1 MARGR
6 SPRLPH
12 PSTRPIT
19 TLAGGVGAAK
29 FLRGLERTAGQP
41 RLKVIV
47 NTGDDEEFYGL
58 HVSPDLDTVV
68 YTLAGASNPQ
78 TGWGLLGESFNTL
91 GALARFYGQAWF
103 KLGDR
108 DLATHLFRTERLRAG
123 EPLSRIT
130 AAIARRYGV
139 RAQVMPMSDD
149 RVRTFVKVRGRDPV
163 PFQEYFVRRRFR
175 GAVERIELR
184 GAARARPL
192 TAALGAIRNSEAV
205 IIAPSNPFVSIGP
218 ILALRGMREAM
229 RRARPRVAAISPI
242 VGGKAIKGPAAK
254 MLRALGHQAS
264 ALGVARLYRD
274 LCAVFVLDS
283 ADRGAAAAVERLG
296 MRAVVTD
303 TIMADQARSAR
314 LADVV
319 LRALE
324 V

>member
-1 MARGR
+1 
-6 SPRLPH
+6 
-12 PSTRPIT
+12 
-19 TLAGGVGAAK
+19 VGAAK
-29 FLRGLERTAGQP
+29 FLRGLVRVTGQP
-41 RLKVIV
+41 RLRVIV

-58 HVSPDLDTVV
+58 HVSPDLDTIV
-68 YTLAGASNPQ
+68 YTLAGASNLT
-78 TGWGLLGESFNTL
+78 TGWGLEGESFNTL
-91 GALARFYGQAWF
+91 GALVRFYGQTWF
-103 KLGDR
+103 NLGDR
-108 DLATHLFRTERLRAG
+108 DLATHLFRTERMRAG
-123 EPLSRIT
+123 QPLSRIT
-130 AAIARRYGV
+130 AEIARSYGM
-139 RAQVMPMSDD
+139 RAQVMPMSDE
-149 RVRTFVKVRGRDPV
+149 RVRTFVKVRGRAAM

-175 GAVERIELR
+175 GTVERIELR
-184 GAARARPL
+184 GAERARPL
-192 TAALGAIRNSEAV
+192 GAALGAIRDSEAV

-274 LCAVFVLDS
+274 LCAVFVLDN
-283 ADRGAAAAVERLG
+283 ADRRTAAAIEKLG

-303 TIMADQARSAR
+303 TIMADETRSAR
-314 LADVV
+314 LAGVV

>member
-1 MARGR
+1 M
-6 SPRLPH
+6 
-12 PSTRPIT
+12 
-19 TLAGGVGAAK
+19 GAAK
-29 FLRGLERTAGQP
+29 FLRGLARVAGQP
-41 RLKVIV
+41 RLSVIV

-58 HVSPDLDTVV
+58 HVSPDLDTIV
-68 YTLAGASNPQ
+68 YTLAGASNPL
-78 TGWGLLGESFNTL
+78 TGWGLEGESFNTL
-91 GALARFYGQAWF
+91 GALVRFYGQAWF

-108 DLATHLFRTERLRAG
+108 DLATHLFRSERMRAG
-123 EPLSRIT
+123 VPLSRIT
-130 AAIARRYGV
+130 AEIARRYGV
-139 RAQVMPMSDD
+139 RAQVLPMSDG
-149 RVRTFVKVRGRDPV
+149 RVRTFVKVRGRGAM

-175 GAVERIELR
+175 GTVERIELR
-184 GAARARPL
+184 GATRARPL
-192 TAALGAIRNSEAV
+192 HAALGAIRKSEAV

-218 ILALRGMREAM
+218 ILALGGMRDAM

-274 LCAVFVLDS
+274 LCAVFVIDN
-283 ADRGAAAAVERLG
+283 ADRRAAAAVEKLG

-303 TIMADQARSAR
+303 TIMADETRSAR
-314 LADVV
+314 LANVV

>member
-1 MARGR
+1 M
-6 SPRLPH
+6 
-12 PSTRPIT
+12 
-19 TLAGGVGAAK
+19 GAAK
-29 FLRGLERTAGQP
+29 FLRGLVRAAGQP
-41 RLKVIV
+41 LLGVIV

-58 HVSPDLDTVV
+58 HVSPDLDTIV
-68 YTLAGASNPQ
+68 YTLAGASNPL
-78 TGWGLLGESFNTL
+78 TGWGLEGETFTTL
-91 GALARFYGQAWF
+91 GALARFYGPAWF
-103 KLGDR
+103 NLGDR
-108 DLATHLFRTERLRAG
+108 DLATHMFRTQRIRAG

-130 AAIARRYGV
+130 TEIARRYGV
-139 RAQVMPMSDD
+139 GAQVMPMSDE
-149 RVRTFVKVRGRDPV
+149 RVRTFVKVRGRAAI

-175 GAVERIELR
+175 GTVERIELR
-184 GAARARPL
+184 GASRARPL
-192 TAALGAIRNSEAV
+192 PAALGAIRRSAAV

-274 LCAVFVLDS
+274 VCAVFVIDN
-283 ADRGAAAAVERLG
+283 ADRRVAAAVEKLG
-296 MRAVVTD
+296 MHAIVTD
-303 TIMADQARSAR
+303 TIMADETRAAR

-319 LRALE
+319 LHALE

>member
-1 MARGR
+1 M
-6 SPRLPH
+6 
-12 PSTRPIT
+12 
-19 TLAGGVGAAK
+19 GAAK
-29 FLRGLERTAGQP
+29 FLRGLARVAGQP
-41 RLKVIV
+41 RLSVIV

-58 HVSPDLDTVV
+58 HVSPDLDTIV
-68 YTLAGASNPQ
+68 YTLAGASNPL
-78 TGWGLLGESFNTL
+78 TGWGLEGESFNTL
-91 GALARFYGQAWF
+91 GALVRFYGQAWF

-108 DLATHLFRTERLRAG
+108 DLATHLFRSERMRAG
-123 EPLSRIT
+123 VPLSRIT
-130 AAIARRYGV
+130 AEIARRYGV
-139 RAQVMPMSDD
+139 RAQVLPMSDG
-149 RVRTFVKVRGRDPV
+149 RVRTFVKVRGRGAM

-175 GAVERIELR
+175 GTVERIELR
-184 GAARARPL
+184 GATRARPL
-192 TAALGAIRNSEAV
+192 HAALGAIRKSEAV

-218 ILALRGMREAM
+218 ILALGGMREAM

-274 LCAVFVLDS
+274 LCAVFVIDN
-283 ADRGAAAAVERLG
+283 ADRRAAAAVEKLG

-303 TIMADQARSAR
+303 TIMADETRSAR
-314 LADVV
+314 LANVV

>member
-1 MARGR
+1 
-6 SPRLPH
+6 
-12 PSTRPIT
+12 
-19 TLAGGVGAAK
+19 VGAAK
-29 FLRGLERTAGQP
+29 FLRGLVRVTGQP
-41 RLKVIV
+41 RLRVIV

-58 HVSPDLDTVV
+58 HVSPDLDTIV
-68 YTLAGASNPQ
+68 YTLAGASNPT
-78 TGWGLLGESFNTL
+78 TGWGLEGESFNTL

-103 KLGDR
+103 NLGDR
-108 DLATHLFRTERLRAG
+108 DLATHLFRTERMRAG

-130 AAIARRYGV
+130 AELARRYGV

-149 RVRTFVKVRGRDPV
+149 RVRTFVKVRGRAAM
-163 PFQEYFVRRRFR
+163 PFQEYFVRRHFR
-175 GAVERIELR
+175 GTVERIELR

-192 TAALGAIRNSEAV
+192 GGALGAIRGSEAV
-205 IIAPSNPFVSIGP
+205 IVAPSNPFVSIGP

-274 LCAVFVLDS
+274 LCAVFVLDN
-283 ADRGAAAAVERLG
+283 ADRRAAAAVEKLG
-296 MRAVVTD
+296 IRAVVTD
-303 TIMADQARSAR
+303 TIMADETRSAR

-319 LRALE
+319 LHALE

>member
-1 MARGR
+1 M
-6 SPRLPH
+6 
-12 PSTRPIT
+12 
-19 TLAGGVGAAK
+19 GAAK
-29 FLRGLERTAGQP
+29 FLRGLVRAAGQP
-41 RLKVIV
+41 RLGVIV

-58 HVSPDLDTVV
+58 HVSPDLDTIV
-68 YTLAGASNPQ
+68 YTLAGASNPL
-78 TGWGLLGESFNTL
+78 TGWGLEGETFTTL
-91 GALARFYGQAWF
+91 GALVRFYGPAWF
-103 KLGDR
+103 NLGDR
-108 DLATHLFRTERLRAG
+108 DLATHMFRTQRLRAG

-130 AAIARRYGV
+130 AEIARRYGV
-139 RAQVMPMSDD
+139 GAQVMPMSDE
-149 RVRTFVKVRGRDPV
+149 RVRTFVKVLGRAAI

-175 GAVERIELR
+175 GTVERIELR
-184 GAARARPL
+184 GASRARPL
-192 TAALGAIRNSEAV
+192 PAALGAIRSSEAV

-229 RRARPRVAAISPI
+229 SRARPRVAAISPI

-264 ALGVARLYRD
+264 ALGVARLYREV
-274 LCAVFVLDS
+274 CAVFVIDN
-283 ADRGAAAAVERLG
+283 ADRRAAAAVEKLG

-303 TIMADQARSAR
+303 TIMADETRAAR

>member
-1 MARGR
+1 M
-6 SPRLPH
+6 
-12 PSTRPIT
+12 
-19 TLAGGVGAAK
+19 GAAK
-29 FLRGLERTAGQP
+29 FLRGLVRVTGQP
-41 RLKVIV
+41 RLRVIV

-58 HVSPDLDTVV
+58 HVSPDLDTIV
-68 YTLAGASNPQ
+68 YTLAGASNPT
-78 TGWGLLGESFNTL
+78 TGWGLEGESFNTL
-91 GALARFYGQAWF
+91 GALARFYGQPWF
-103 KLGDR
+103 NLGDR
-108 DLATHLFRTERLRAG
+108 DLATHLFRTERMRDGA
-123 EPLSRIT
+123 PLSRIT
-130 AAIARRYGV
+130 AEIARRYGV
-139 RAQVMPMSDD
+139 RAQVMPMSDE
-149 RVRTFVKVRGRDPV
+149 RVRTFVKVRGRAAM

-175 GAVERIELR
+175 GTVERIELR

-192 TAALGAIRNSEAV
+192 GAALGAIRDSKAV

-218 ILALRGMREAM
+218 ILALVGMREAM
-229 RRARPRVAAISPI
+229 RRVRPRVAAISPI

-274 LCAVFVLDS
+274 LCAVFVLDH
-283 ADRGAAAAVERLG
+283 ADRRAAAAVEKLG

-303 TIMADQARSAR
+303 TIMADETRSAH